1 MFPLFML
8 PRYRHS
14 GKNPIEGAYDMITET
29 RSHSFV
35 VTAYKDPDNLYRLVN
50 RLRADF
56 NVFVHIDKSSRM
68 PVRFL
73 TSSACR

>member
-1 MFPLFML
+1 
-8 PRYRHS
+8 
-14 GKNPIEGAYDMITET
+14 MITET

-56 NVFVHIDKSSRM
+56 NVFIHIDKLSRM
-68 PVRFL
+68 LVCFL
-73 TSSACR
+73 TSSVCR